1 MFLKYQQD
9 NNPLLYVNAS
19 QEEHPFSKSIR
30 LKLIHTLLTAP
41 KRLGGCNLEI
51 NSLVHQRKVLSIF
64 PLHDPEECHMML
76 IKCLHWRTLPWTT
89 PNEEL
94 KDYLG
99 EKISLFNAFLG
110 HISWWLL
117 PMVIL
122 GIPCQ
127 ILVIITNNFSHPL
140 LPIYSVL
147 IIVWSIFML
156 ANWKREQSNIALRW
170 GMIDFVDQQFERPEF
185 YGELHTNSFI
195 DGREMLYFSRKD
207 FRKRIARS
215 LVTIMTM
222 VLLVLG
228 VISAIYVLKFS
239 LKSNLGWLVSGIA
252 SLLNVTQIM
261 IFNLLYQNMAIR
273 LTDQENHR
281 TDTDYENAL
290 ILKVF
295 VFQFINSYASLFFLA
310 FVAKEL
316 PRPSNLS
323 NTGKFV
329 LSIVKDII

>member
-1 MFLKYQQD
+1 MYLRYQQD
-9 NNPLLYVNAS
+9 NNSALYANAP
-19 QEEHPFSKSIR
+19 QEDHSFGKPIR
-30 LKLIHTLLTAP
+30 LKLIHTLMTAP

-51 NSLVHQRKVLSIF
+51 NSLVHQRKLLSMF
-64 PLHDPEECHMML
+64 PLHDPDDCHEIL
-76 IKCLHWRTLPWTT
+76 LKCLDWKTMPWTT

-94 KDYLG
+94 KEYLG

-117 PMVIL
+117 PISVI
-122 GIPCQ
+122 GTVCQ
-127 ILVIITNNFSHPL
+127 IIVLITNNFSHPV

-156 ANWKREQSNIALRW
+156 ANWKREESFIALKW

-207 FRKRIARS
+207 FRKRVARS
-215 LVTIMTM
+215 LVTILTM
-222 VLLVLG
+222 VFLVLG

-239 LKSNLGWLVSGIA
+239 LKSNLGWMVSAIA
-252 SLLNVTQIM
+252 SLLNVSQIM
-261 IFNLLYQNMAIR
+261 LFNLVYQNMAIR

-281 TDTDYENAL
+281 TDTEYENAL

-310 FVAKEL
+310 FVAQQL
-316 PRPSNLS
+316 PRPNTLS
-323 NTGKFV
+323 DSGTA
-329 LSIVKDII
+329 L